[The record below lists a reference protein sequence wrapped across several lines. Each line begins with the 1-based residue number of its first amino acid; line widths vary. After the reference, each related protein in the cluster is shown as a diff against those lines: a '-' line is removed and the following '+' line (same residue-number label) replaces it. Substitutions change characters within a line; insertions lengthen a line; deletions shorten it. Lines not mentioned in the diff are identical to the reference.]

1 MTGQPTN
8 TDPLEASV
16 ESLLE
21 GLGAT
26 ECHLSTLGGVLP
38 LLTFGER
45 QMVALGVYLALELIR
60 NDGRRSAGSGTLPR
74 SGGEGR

>member
-1 MTGQPTN
+1 MGQPTN
-8 TDPLEASV
+8 KDPLEASV

-26 ECHLSTLGGVLP
+26 ESHVSTLGSVLP
-38 LLTFGER
+38 LLTYGER

-60 NDGRRSAGSGTLPR
+60 ERRRSQATIQGGS
-74 SGGEGR
+74 SEGR

>member
-1 MTGQPTN
+1 MGLPTN
-8 TDPLEASV
+8 PDPLEASV

-26 ECHLSTLGGVLP
+26 ESHVSTFSGVLP
-38 LLTFGER
+38 LLTYGER

-60 NDGRRSAGSGTLPR
+60 ERRRSEGQGTLPR
-74 SGGEGR
+74 GREERG

>member
-1 MTGQPTN
+1 MGLPTN
-8 TDPLEASV
+8 PDPLEASV

-26 ECHLSTLGGVLP
+26 ESHVSTFSGVLP
-38 LLTFGER
+38 LLTYGER

-60 NDGRRSAGSGTLPR
+60 ERRRSQATIQGGS
-74 SGGEGR
+74 SEGG

>member
-1 MTGQPTN
+1 MGQPTN
-8 TDPLEASV
+8 KDPLEASV

-26 ECHLSTLGGVLP
+26 ESHVSTFSGVLP
-38 LLTFGER
+38 LLTYGER

-60 NDGRRSAGSGTLPR
+60 ERRRSQATIQGGS
-74 SGGEGR
+74 SEGR

>member
-1 MTGQPTN
+1 MTGNPT
-8 TDPLEASV
+8 DRSPLEASV

-26 ECHLSTLGGVLP
+26 ESHVSTLCGVLP
-38 LLTFGER
+38 LLSLGER

-60 NDGRRSAGSGTLPR
+60 DERRRQAGQGAVP
-74 SGGEGR
+74 GGSPQRR

>member
-1 MTGQPTN
+1 MTGLPTN
-8 TDPLEASV
+8 PDPLEASV

-26 ECHLSTLGGVLP
+26 ESHVSTFSGVLP
-38 LLTFGER
+38 LLTYGER

-60 NDGRRSAGSGTLPR
+60 ERRRSQATIQGGS
-74 SGGEGR
+74 SEGR

>member
-1 MTGQPTN
+1 MGLPTN
-8 TDPLEASV
+8 PDPLEASV

-26 ECHLSTLGGVLP
+26 ERHVSTLGGVLP
-38 LLTFGER
+38 LLTYGER

-60 NDGRRSAGSGTLPR
+60 ERRRSEGQGTLPR
-74 SGGEGR
+74 GREEGR

>member
-1 MTGQPTN
+1 MGQPTN
-8 TDPLEASV
+8 KDPLEASV

-26 ECHLSTLGGVLP
+26 ESHVSTFSGVLP
-38 LLTFGER
+38 LLTYGER

-60 NDGRRSAGSGTLPR
+60 ERRRSEGQGTLPR
-74 SGGEGR
+74 GREERG

>member
-1 MTGQPTN
+1 MGLSTN
-8 TDPLEASV
+8 KDPLEASV

-26 ECHLSTLGGVLP
+26 ESHVSTLGGVLP
-38 LLTFGER
+38 LLTYGER

-74 SGGEGR
+74 GREERG

>member
-26 ECHLSTLGGVLP
+26 ESHVAMATGILPQLSI
-38 LLTFGER
+38 GER
-45 QMVALGVYLALELIR
+45 QLVALGLYLALELIR
-60 NDGRRSAGSGTLPR
+60 ERRRSEGQGTLPR
-74 SGGEGR
+74 GREERG

>member
-1 MTGQPTN
+1 MAGLPTS

-26 ECHLSTLGGVLP
+26 ESHVAMAAGILPQLSH
-38 LLTFGER
+38 GER
-45 QMVALGVYLALELIR
+45 QFVALGLYLALELIR
-60 NDGRRSAGSGTLPR
+60 ERRRSEGQGTLPR
-74 SGGEGR
+74 GREERG

>member
-1 MTGQPTN
+1 MGNPTSK
-8 TDPLEASV
+8 DPLEASV

-26 ECHLSTLGGVLP
+26 GSHVSTLGGVLP
-38 LLTFGER
+38 LLTPGER

-74 SGGEGR
+74 TGGEGR

>member
-1 MTGQPTN
+1 MGLPTN
-8 TDPLEASV
+8 PDPLEASV

-26 ECHLSTLGGVLP
+26 ESHLSTLSGVLP

-74 SGGEGR
+74 GREERG

>member
-1 MTGQPTN
+1 MAGLPTN

-26 ECHLSTLGGVLP
+26 ERRLAMAAGILPQLSI
-38 LLTFGER
+38 GER
-45 QMVALGVYLALELIR
+45 QLVALGLYLALEMIR
-60 NDGRRSAGSGTLPR
+60 ERRRSEGQGTLPR
-74 SGGEGR
+74 GREEGR